1 MTGIS
6 SSATTTFSN
15 AQLDPDSMPAMAAL
29 RLTDVSPR
37 YRIVNVSLALC
48 ITTLLIAIICTLR
61 FQPFF
66 VLPEPLLLAF
76 PFVLTGIITLGVV
89 WVVYHVLADVRVK
102 YSVREQDLNLQS
114 GLLFQTLAC
123 QPILRVQHVEIKRG
137 PLARLAG
144 LASLQV
150 FSAGGA
156 LHTFEIPGL
165 PVETAQQ
172 LRQFVLDH
180 KVLSAK

>member
-1 MTGIS
+1 MTGIP

-15 AQLDPDSMPAMAAL
+15 EQFGSEDVPALEAL
-29 RLTDVSPR
+29 VLTDVSPR

-48 ITTLLIAIICTLR
+48 ITTLLLTIVCTLR
-61 FQPFF
+61 LQSFF
-66 VLPEPLLLAF
+66 VLPEPLQEAF
-76 PFVLTGIITLGVV
+76 PFVLAGIITLGAW
-89 WVVYHVLADVRVK
+89 WVTYHVLADVRVK
-102 YSVREQDLNLQS
+102 YSIREQDLNLQS
-114 GLLFQTLAC
+114 GLIFQTLAC

-165 PVETAQQ
+165 PVERAQQ

-180 KVLSAK
+180 KALSAK

>member
-1 MTGIS
+1 MTGIP
-6 SSATTTFSN
+6 SSATTAFSN
-15 AQLDPDSMPAMAAL
+15 DQLDPEGVPALAAL
-29 RLTDVSPR
+29 VLTDVSPR

-48 ITTLLIAIICTLR
+48 ITTLLMAIVCTLR
-61 FQPFF
+61 FQSFF
-66 VLPEPLLLAF
+66 VLPEPLRLAF
-76 PFVLTGIITLGVV
+76 PFVLTGIVTLGVL
-89 WVVYHVLADVRVK
+89 WIAYHILADVRVK

-114 GLLFQTLAC
+114 GLIFQTLAC

-165 PVETAQQ
+165 PVESAQQ

-180 KVLSAK
+180 KALSAK

>member
-1 MTGIS
+1 MTVS
-6 SSATTTFSN
+6 QAYPVETFSN
-15 AQLDPDSMPAMAAL
+15 EQLDAQGLPTLAAL
-29 RLTDVSPR
+29 ALTDISPR
-37 YRIVNVSLALC
+37 YRIVNISLALF
-48 ITTLLIAIICTLR
+48 ITVLLCAVVVVLR
-61 FQPFF
+61 LQPFF
-66 VLPEPLLLAF
+66 MLPDPLLSKF
-76 PFVLTGIITLGVV
+76 PFVLAGIIALGSG
-89 WVVYHVLADVRVK
+89 WIIYHLLADVLIK

-114 GLLFQTLAC
+114 GLVFQTLAC

-165 PVETAQQ
+165 PVERAQQ

-180 KVLSAK
+180 KALSAK